1 MEDHHI
7 LPKSLFPQFKDF
19 KLSPWNRIR
28 LTPRQH
34 FIAHRI
40 LCEVFTDTCHAASC
54 MKAFNMMSVNSGCHD
69 GNREFTSRQFEAARK
84 SNSESMKL
92 KNPMHNQE
100 IKSRA
105 IQSMKASFTKE
116 RRENLSAARIGV
128 NNISDE
134 GRAKLSELWKGKPRP
149 RKEGQQD
156 KIRESMSEGL
166 WKTPFGD
173 FLNPTQAANSTL
185 NKDRV
190 SRYTIKKLCIMCENG
205 YEFIP
210 RIDS

>member
-1 MEDHHI
+1 
-7 LPKSLFPQFKDF
+7 
-19 KLSPWNRIR
+19 
-28 LTPRQH
+28 
-34 FIAHRI
+34 
-40 LCEVFTDTCHAASC
+40 

-134 GRAKLSELWKGKPRP
+134 GRAKLSELWKGKPRTSQ
-149 RKEGQQD
+149 R
-156 KIRESMSEGL
+156 R
-166 WKTPFGD
+166 
-173 FLNPTQAANSTL
+173 ST
-185 NKDRV
+185 R
-190 SRYTIKKLCIMCENG
+190 
-205 YEFIP
+205 
-210 RIDS
+210 